1 MPLSLLTGKRAEPRC
16 PQSMSIVID
25 VSMSIVIDV
34 TVHSGVESAWPPVG
48 GHHNPDLFTLRGGVP
63 VTSFYP
69 EGFEDTE
76 RLPSEQFD
84 SLTVGERK

>member
-1 MPLSLLTGKRAEPRC
+1 MPLSLLTGKRVEPRC
-16 PQSMSIVID
+16 PQ
-25 VSMSIVIDV
+25 SMSIVIDV

-48 GHHNPDLFTLRGGVP
+48 GHHNPDLFTLRGVP